1 MVSAVNELVCWA
13 AKLNEH
19 CSATAGTSVNIG
31 VIRGGQG
38 ANIVPDFAEMEV
50 EARYERIEE

>member
-1 MVSAVNELVCWA
+1 
-13 AKLNEH
+13 
-19 CSATAGTSVNIG
+19 